1 MGHVDHGKST
11 LIDFIRK
18 TNTTEKEAGGI
29 TQAIGAY
36 EIEHD
41 KNKITFIDTPGHEAF
56 NNMREHGAKVA
67 DLAILVVAADDG
79 VKPQTKEALNCIL
92 QAGIPYVVAINKID
106 KDTANVEKTKSD
118 LAQNSVLLEGFG
130 GTVSWQGV
138 SATTGEGVGE
148 LLDLIIL
155 ATDLE
160 ELTYEPDAET
170 TGIVLTSHRDPKR
183 GITAGVVIQNGTLK
197 RGAYI
202 ATPTTKGKIKIL
214 EDFHG
219 TTQTELT
226 PSAPALVLGFE
237 TLPRVGETFTA
248 GSDKKAVQAKT
259 APDKQEVKT
268 QKESK
273 IKHPIHLILKANESG
288 SLEALRGIIEKLKK
302 TEEGKMLNI
311 VEAHVGNITEDN
323 IQNAVS
329 TESIILGFNT
339 KIDQAATNLTQA
351 RKVKVIEADIIY
363 KLEEDLKEYMEK
375 RAKINAH
382 VIEILAVFGERKGKE
397 QIVGGKVVKGTI
409 QNKSSFEIWADEK
422 QIGTG
427 TIKNLQ
433 SGREDAEAVEE
444 GSEMGALVE
453 SSDPIAV
460 GHKLVFMQ

>member
-1 MGHVDHGKST
+1 
-11 LIDFIRK
+11 
-18 TNTTEKEAGGI
+18 
-29 TQAIGAY
+29 
-36 EIEHD
+36 
-41 KNKITFIDTPGHEAF
+41 
-56 NNMREHGAKVA
+56 
-67 DLAILVVAADDG
+67 
-79 VKPQTKEALNCIL
+79 
-92 QAGIPYVVAINKID
+92 
-106 KDTANVEKTKSD
+106 
-118 LAQNSVLLEGFG
+118 
-130 GTVSWQGV
+130 
-138 SATTGEGVGE
+138 
-148 LLDLIIL
+148 
-155 ATDLE
+155 
-160 ELTYEPDAET
+160 
-170 TGIVLTSHRDPKR
+170 
-183 GITAGVVIQNGTLK
+183 
-197 RGAYI
+197 
-202 ATPTTKGKIKIL
+202 
-214 EDFHG
+214 
-219 TTQTELT
+219 
-226 PSAPALVLGFE
+226 
-237 TLPRVGETFTA
+237 
-248 GSDKKAVQAKT
+248 
-259 APDKQEVKT
+259 
-268 QKESK
+268 
-273 IKHPIHLILKANESG
+273 
-288 SLEALRGIIEKLKK
+288 
-302 TEEGKMLNI
+302 MLNI